1 MLYKHEPILTIY
13 IRFKVIRANLGLEQT
28 IFTQLRTN
36 YYKLYKVDRFQ
47 CGGLLDPIW
56 VFVSL
61 TLLTQRRRCIYIKRH
76 L

>member
-13 IRFKVIRANLGLEQT
+13 MRFKFIRANLDLEQT
-28 IFTQLRTN
+28 IFIQLRSN

-47 CGGLLDPIW
+47 CEGLFDPIW

-61 TLLTQRRRCIYIKRH
+61 TLIQRRRCVYIKSH